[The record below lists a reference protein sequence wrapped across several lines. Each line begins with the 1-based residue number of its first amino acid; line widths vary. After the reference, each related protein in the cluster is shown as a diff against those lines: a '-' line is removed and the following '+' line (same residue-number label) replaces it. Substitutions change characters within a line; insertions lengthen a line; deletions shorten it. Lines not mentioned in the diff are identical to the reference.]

1 MSWTEELYNI
11 YEQQCGKTESETSPL
26 LPISHTTMKAQIE
39 LTLSEQGDF
48 ISAERI
54 EKADAITVVP
64 VTEAAGARTSGIAA
78 FPLADKLLYI
88 AQDYPQYVDGKRSD
102 NSKYFKDYLEQLE
115 RWAQSEYSHP
125 AVAAILAYVSKGQ
138 LMSDLI
144 ATNVLQA
151 DSGTGKL
158 TSGAKIAD
166 IAQED
171 SFVRFRVIYKDER
184 EPKTW
189 CDKSLFD
196 AFIAFNTSMEG
207 GEIQLCYALGK
218 QLPVTYKH
226 PKKIC
231 GGATNAKLIS
241 TNDENGFSYRG
252 RFANKEQAASISYEF
267 SQKAHNAL
275 KWLVER
281 QGLTLGTMTLITWE
295 SALNDVPDITADF
308 YNGLAQFGINDDEE
322 PELEGD
328 TMGAAYK
335 DKLQKSIFGCKNRL
349 EPTSKT
355 MLMALDAAT
364 PGRLSMCMYTEMQSS
379 DFFDNEQKWHSDTAW
394 VRYNSSKKRYEPN
407 SFSFKDIVECAF
419 GTEQNGVISCP
430 SKKSDIKR
438 DAYLRLIPCVIQNRP
453 LPQDIVN
460 LLVNRASNPQMYDKD
475 YNWRRVLE
483 TACGMIRKKQI
494 EATKEDCS
502 MALDKNCNSRDY
514 LFGRLLAV
522 ADKAEY
528 STYEKDDKR
537 TTNARRYFNAFS
549 NCPAHTW
556 QIIRERLEPYLKKM
570 SEKQRKF
577 YDNLI
582 HEITERMGHEN
593 FSNNQRLKPEYLH
606 AYSCQLRELTRHND
620 SSTNTNDNTDNNE
633 EE

>member
-1 MSWTEELYNI
+1 MSWTEELYKI
-11 YEQQCGKTESETSPL
+11 YEQQCGRTENEASPL
-26 LPISHTTMKAQIE
+26 LPISHTTMKAQIK

-64 VTEAAGARTSGIAA
+64 VTEAAGARTSGVAA
-78 FPLADKLLYI
+78 FPLADKLVYI

-102 NSKYFKDYLEQLE
+102 NDKYFKDYLEQLE
-115 RWAQSEYSHP
+115 RWANSEYSHP

-138 LMSDLI
+138 LMHDLI
-144 ATNVLQA
+144 SAGVLEA
-151 DSGTGKL
+151 DADTSKL
-158 TSGAKIAD
+158 AHGAKIAG

-184 EPKTW
+184 ELKTW

-207 GEIQLCYALGK
+207 GEVQLCYALGK

-231 GGATNAKLIS
+231 SGATNAKLIS

-252 RFANKEQAASISYEF
+252 RFANKEQAASVSYEF

-275 KWLVER
+275 IWLINR
-281 QGLTLGTMTLITWE
+281 QGITLDSMTLIAWE
-295 SALNDVPDITADF
+295 GALNDVPDITADF
-308 YNGLAQFGINDDEE
+308 YDSFAQFGINDDEE
-322 PELEGD
+322 PEPEGD
-328 TMGAAYK
+328 TISAAYK

-364 PGRLSMCMYTEMQSS
+364 TGRLSMCMYTEMQSS
-379 DFFDNEQKWHSDTAW
+379 DFFDNEKKWHSDTAW
-394 VRYNSSKKRYEPN
+394 VRYNSFKKRYEAN
-407 SFSFKDIVECAF
+407 SFSFKDIAECAF
-419 GTEQNGVISCP
+419 GTEQNGVISC
-430 SKKSDIKR
+430 KSDIKR
-438 DAYLRLIPCVIQNRP
+438 DTYMRLIPCVIQNRP
-453 LPQDIVN
+453 LPQDIVS

-483 TACGMIRKKQI
+483 TACGMIRKKRI
-494 EATKEDCS
+494 ETTKEDCS

-537 TTNARRYFNAFS
+537 TTNARRYFS
-549 NCPAHTW
+549 NFANSPAHTW
-556 QIIRERLEPYLKKM
+556 QIIRERLEPYLEKM

-577 YDNLI
+577 YDGLI
-582 HEITERMGHEN
+582 HEITDQMNHED
-593 FSNNQRLKPEYLH
+593 FSSNQKLKPEYLH
-606 AYSCQLRELTRHND
+606 AYSCQLRELTKRND
-620 SSTNTNDNTDNNE
+620 STNSTNDNTDNNE